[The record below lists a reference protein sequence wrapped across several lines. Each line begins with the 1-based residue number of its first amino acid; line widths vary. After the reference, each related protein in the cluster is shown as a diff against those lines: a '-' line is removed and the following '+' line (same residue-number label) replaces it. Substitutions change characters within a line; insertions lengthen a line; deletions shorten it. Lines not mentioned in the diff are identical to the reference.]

1 MKKSHREWTNREHA
15 TLLRMR
21 SEGFRVREIAEELG
35 RSFDSVASRLQQR
48 NVYQRV
54 KIKPANKPRIC
65 EFITIEKSAIPDWY
79 ERGWRFVAFDGD
91 KFVFERGAQ

>member
-35 RSFDSVASRLQQR
+35 RSFDSIASRLQQR
-48 NVYQRV
+48 NTYGRA
-54 KIKPANKPRIC
+54 KTKPPAKPRVC
-65 EFITIEKSAIPDWY
+65 EFITIEKSDIPDWY
-79 ERGWRFVAFDGD
+79 ERGWRFVEFSGD
-91 KFVFERGAQ
+91 KFIFEMAQ